1 MAKQTDCDELPA
13 GFVYYNE
20 VLVPETM
27 WEELLKRAVELRR
40 EHHEAERRAEAVI
53 EGAPSAEVVITEV
66 RDVKPTHDL
75 VKVYT
80 TEAVERY
87 VQQLDSL
94 NSGHDRRRTAQALAK
109 TLQERDPVGYR
120 ACVPVP
126 RNYQQ
131 RLHQLEVE
139 MPNFHQAIGHLRL
152 ALTLQRAGDRRL
164 RIPPLLL
171 AGDPGVGKT
180 YFAIRFAQAMGMH
193 WRVVNMETATTGTG
207 LAGTELHWSTGG
219 PGAIF
224 DELVKGP
231 QANPL
236 FIVDELD
243 KASTMYRPTAA
254 LYQLLEPGTA
264 VQFRDNAIPQ
274 VPLDAS
280 HMNWLLTANDLSRVD
295 APLLNRMQIVHVP
308 EPTRRQR
315 VDITALVYR
324 DLKRS
329 HRWGRHFDADLPEK
343 SAKFLAEVPGSVRRL
358 RAVLSGAFAQA
369 LERKSRYI
377 EIRDLEA
384 VLFAELPL
392 FDLESAEPQ
401 GRA

>member
-1 MAKQTDCDELPA
+1 MAKQTDRDQIPA
-13 GFVYYNE
+13 GFVYCNE
-20 VLVPETM
+20 VLVPEAVQKAV
-27 WEELLKRAVELRR
+27 LQRAVELRR
-40 EHHEAERRAEAVI
+40 EHHEAERRAEAAI
-53 EGAPSAEVVITEV
+53 EGAAFAEVAITEV
-66 RDVKPTHDL
+66 RDAKPTRNL
-75 VKVYT
+75 VKVYA
-80 TEAVERY
+80 TEVVKRY
-87 VQQLDSL
+87 AQQLDSL
-94 NSGHDRRRTAQALAK
+94 NSSHDRRRTAQALVK
-109 TLQERDPVGYR
+109 TLLERNPVGYR
-120 ACVPVP
+120 ACMPVP
-126 RNYQQ
+126 RNYLQ

-180 YFAIRFAQAMGMH
+180 YFAMRFAQAMGMP
-193 WRVVNMETATTGTG
+193 WRVVNMETATTGTA

-236 FIVDELD
+236 IIVDELD
-243 KASTMYRPTAA
+243 KASTTYRPTAA

-264 VQFRDNAIPQ
+264 VQFRDNAIPEI
-274 VPLDAS
+274 PLDAS
-280 HMNWLLTANDLSRVD
+280 HVNWLLTANDLSRVD

-315 VDITALVYR
+315 IYITALVYR

-329 HRWGRHFDADLPEK
+329 NHWGRHFDADLPGK

-369 LERKSRYI
+369 LERKSRLI